1 MQSISV
7 INKRLVTLTLEI
19 LLLLF
24 SFLLIFGPMTSLVLW
39 SIADK
44 WFWPNPLPQ
53 SIGLDYWRQALGIQK
68 SLAIG
73 AVSIVPAFFLSLMI
87 AIITVVVS
95 MMIAIP
101 AGYALA
107 KYKIPFGSIILFLF
121 LMPNAFPQQPIFV
134 NLLDIFTRMGLAG
147 TIPGVI
153 IVHILVGLV
162 FGVWITSAT
171 FRSIPKYLEEAA
183 RSVGANWIKTFFR
196 ITLPLAAPG
205 LLASSVFV
213 FITSLDEFT
222 GTFFIG
228 LPFVVTLPMTLY
240 SASGYNMQFASVIAI
255 ILLIPSILFMMLVQ
269 RVLKAEYVG
278 GMG

>member
-1 MQSISV
+1 MKW
-7 INKRLVTLTLEI
+7 INHKLFLKTIELI
-19 LLLLF
+19 LLVL
-24 SFLLIFGPMTSLVLW
+24 SFLMIFGPMMSLVLW
-39 SIADK
+39 SVAQK
-44 WFWPNPLPQ
+44 WYWPHPLPQ
-53 SIGLDYWRQALGIQK
+53 EITFDYWKQALGIQK

-73 AVSIVPAFFLSLMI
+73 AVSIVPAFFLSLGI
-87 AIITVVVS
+87 AVVTVLVAMALAV
-95 MMIAIP
+95 P

-107 KYKIPFGSIILFLF
+107 KYRIPFGTLVMFLF

-134 NLLDIFTRMGLAG
+134 NILQMFTRLRLAG

-153 IVHILVGLV
+153 LVHILVGLV

-171 FRSIPKYLEEAA
+171 FRSIPPSMEEAA
-183 RSVGANWIKTFFR
+183 RSVGASPFTAFFR

-228 LPFVVTLPMTLY
+228 LPFVNTLPLTLY
-240 SASGYNMQFASVIAI
+240 SSSGYNMQFASVIAL
-255 ILLIPSILFMMLVQ
+255 ILLVPSILFMFLIQ

>member
-1 MQSISV
+1 MKW
-7 INKRLVTLTLEI
+7 INHKLFLKTIELI
-19 LLLLF
+19 LLVL
-24 SFLLIFGPMTSLVLW
+24 SFLMIFGPMMSLVLW
-39 SIADK
+39 SVAQK
-44 WFWPNPLPQ
+44 WYWPHPLPQ
-53 SIGLDYWRQALGIQK
+53 EITFDYWKQALGIQK

-73 AVSIVPAFFLSLMI
+73 AVSIVPAFFLSLGI
-87 AIITVVVS
+87 AVVTVLVAMALAV
-95 MMIAIP
+95 P

-107 KYKIPFGSIILFLF
+107 KYRIPFGTLVMFLF

-134 NLLDIFTRMGLAG
+134 NILQMFTRLELAG

-153 IVHILVGLV
+153 LVHILVGLV

-171 FRSIPKYLEEAA
+171 FRSIPSSMEEAA
-183 RSVGANWIKTFFR
+183 RSVGASPFTAFFR

-228 LPFVVTLPMTLY
+228 LPFVNTLPLTLY
-240 SASGYNMQFASVIAI
+240 SSSGYNMQFASVIAL
-255 ILLIPSILFMMLVQ
+255 ILLVPSILFMFLIQ

>member
-1 MQSISV
+1 MKLNYRPIL
-7 INKRLVTLTLEI
+7 IKTFELV
-19 LLLLF
+19 LLVL
-24 SFLLIFGPMTSLVLW
+24 SFLIIFGPMTSLLLW
-39 SIADK
+39 SVAQK
-44 WFWPNPLPQ
+44 WYWPHPLPQ
-53 SIGLDYWRQALGIQK
+53 EISFAYWKQALGIEK

-73 AVSIVPAFFLSLMI
+73 AVSIIPAFFLSLGI
-87 AIITVVVS
+87 AIVTVIIA
-95 MMIAIP
+95 MALAIP

-107 KYKIPFGSIILFLF
+107 KYKIPFGTFVMFLF

-134 NLLDIFTRMGLAG
+134 NVLQMFTRLGLAG
-147 TIPGVI
+147 TVPGVI

-171 FRSIPKYLEEAA
+171 FRSIPPSMEEAA
-183 RSVGANWIKTFFR
+183 RSVGATASLAFFR

-222 GTFFIG
+222 GTFFVG
-228 LPFVVTLPMTLY
+228 LPFVQTLPLTLY
-240 SASGYNMQFASVIAI
+240 SSSGYNMQFASVIAL
-255 ILLIPSILFMMLVQ
+255 ILLIPSILFMFLIQ

>member
-1 MQSISV
+1 VRKILI
-7 INKRLVTLTLEI
+7 INKKLFIVTLEI
-19 LLLLF
+19 ILLLF
-24 SFLLIFGPMTSLVLW
+24 SLLLIFGPMTSLALW
-39 SIADK
+39 SITDK
-44 WFWPNPLPQ
+44 WFWPHLLPQ

-73 AVSIVPAFFLSLMI
+73 AVSIIPAFFLSLMI
-87 AIITVVVS
+87 AVITVVTA
-95 MMIAIP
+95 MAIAIP

-107 KYKIPFGSIILFLF
+107 KYKIPFGMFIFFLF

-134 NLLDIFTRMGLAG
+134 NLLDIFTKVGLAG
-147 TIPGVI
+147 TITGVI

-171 FRSIPKYLEEAA
+171 FRSIPPQLEEAA
-183 RSVGANWIKTFFR
+183 RSVGANGIKAFFR

-213 FITSLDEFT
+213 FMTSLDEFT

-228 LPFVVTLPMTLY
+228 LPFVITLPMTLY
-240 SASGYNMQFASVIAI
+240 SSSGYNMQFASVIAI
-255 ILLIPSILFMMLVQ
+255 ILLLPSILFMMLIQ
-269 RVLKAEYVG
+269 KVLKAEYVG

>member
-1 MQSISV
+1 MSA
-7 INKRLVTLTLEI
+7 KRLLTTTLELI
-19 LLLLF
+19 LLVLM
-24 SFLLIFGPMTSLVLW
+24 FLLIVGPMMSLVIW
-39 SIADK
+39 SVAIR
-44 WFWPNPLPQ
+44 WYWPATLPQ
-53 SIGLDYWRQALGIQK
+53 TVGFDYWRQALGLQQ

-73 AVSIVPAFFLSLMI
+73 AVSIIPAFALSLTI
-87 AIITVVVS
+87 AVIVVGIC
-95 MMIAIP
+95 MLLAIP

-107 KYKIPFGSIILFLF
+107 KYKIPFGPLILFLF

-134 NLLDIFTRMGLAG
+134 NLLLIFTRLGLDG
-147 TIPGVI
+147 TVPGVI
-153 IVHILVGLV
+153 LVHILVGLV

-171 FRSIPKYLEEAA
+171 FRSIPPHLEEAA
-183 RSVGANWIKTFFR
+183 RSVGASRLVSFTR

-205 LLASSVFV
+205 LLSSAVFV

-228 LPFVVTLPMTLY
+228 LPFVNTLPMTLY
-240 SASGYNMQFASVIAI
+240 SSSGSNMQFASVIAI
-255 ILLIPSILFMMLVQ
+255 ILLVPTVLFMTLTQ